1 MHGQNK
7 LALISFR
14 LTEQQLTATLQAMT
28 ELALPAGSLQ
38 SALVAFN
45 EGADAVYLGMK
56 QFSARQGATNFSFED
71 LSKLRAKALSTHK
84 KIYVA
89 INTLIDEDQLDNL
102 YSLLNQVAFI
112 GCDGVIVQDLGLV
125 HIIKNHFPSLSLHG
139 STQLAVHTI
148 EGVKEMVRLGFER
161 VVLARELTLQ
171 EIRKVREACP
181 EVELKVFIHGA
192 LCYSTSGLCTASEQ
206 LCSRSANCGSCAQIC
221 RNYFNVAHDPGVPAE
236 LSPLSIHAGSGWFFS
251 MSDLA
256 ASHLVKEL
264 AEIGIESLKVEGRMK
279 SPAYTKLA
287 SKTYRAILDGKEDT
301 EELEEALAVV
311 FSRRQTAGWLG
322 SYGRQAQN
330 FLPRKAPT
338 LGSVSY
344 PGHRGIKIA
353 RIASVGYDS
362 ISVTLEKDLSVRD
375 GLMYFVQG
383 SKEPVQAFKFGV
395 SQLFDQRGRSITK
408 AVAKTQVT
416 IRLPKAAILPH
427 SGEYLFVV
435 SRHDQN
441 PEQYTESLPMIKNPI
456 DLTIEITDDSFNIKG
471 NGQQASYPISLK
483 PANTP
488 QQLLKHCKTIFLQS
502 DTSYFTLGNLTID
515 NASSFALEDMFIP
528 LSTLKQIRRSWY
540 ELLDRNLAR
549 SFLTPFIKE
558 AIDSK
563 KSLRTLALRSQL
575 VTGEKLPYLDVGAIR
590 AQLEQ
595 GQTLSSILF
604 NSDETYYFP
613 LSPVMFDEEQF
624 FTHLQ
629 AVITLL
635 EKRNELHQVL
645 FGLNNLG
652 QVPFFRKHQLPCFID
667 IYLYLSNS
675 EAAKEILELGLN
687 LVGGYLWME
696 RKESDFTAWPFIP
709 TIVDAQ
715 FSAPLFISRS
725 CFRHDSLN
733 LPCEGC
739 PHTGSWVVTGDK
751 DRFRVLVKDC
761 ITVVVRA

>member
-1 MHGQNK
+1 
-7 LALISFR
+7 
-14 LTEQQLTATLQAMT
+14 MT
-28 ELALPAGSLQ
+28 ELALPARSLQ

-71 LSKLRAKALSTHK
+71 LSKLRAKALATNK

-89 INTLIDEDQLDNL
+89 INTLIDEDQLDDL

-125 HIIKNHFPSLSLHG
+125 HIIKKHFPSLSLHG

-148 EGVKEMVRLGFER
+148 EGVKEMARLGFER

-171 EIRKVREACP
+171 EIRKIREACP

-206 LCSRSANCGSCAQIC
+206 LCNRSANCGSCAQIC
-221 RNYFNVAHDPGVPAE
+221 RNYFKVAQDPDVPAE
-236 LSPLSIHAGSGWFFS
+236 QSPLPIHVGSGWFFS
-251 MSDLA
+251 MSDLSV
-256 ASHLVKEL
+256 SHLAKDL
-264 AEIGIESLKVEGRMK
+264 AELGIESLKVEGRMK
-279 SPAYTKLA
+279 SPAYTALA
-287 SKTYRAILDGKEDT
+287 SRTYRAILDGKEDT
-301 EELEEALAVV
+301 KDLEEALAVV

-322 SYGRQAQN
+322 SYGREAQN

-353 RIASVGYDS
+353 RIASVRHDS

-375 GLMYFVQG
+375 GLMYFIQG
-383 SKEPVQAFKFGV
+383 SREPVQALKFGV
-395 SQLFDQRGRSITK
+395 SQLLDQRGRSITK
-408 AVAKTQVT
+408 AYATEQVS
-416 IRLPKAAILPH
+416 IQLPEDAVKPH
-427 SGEYLFVV
+427 SGEYLFLI

-441 PEQYTESLPMIKNPI
+441 PEHHTEALPITKNPI
-456 DLTIEITDDSFNIKG
+456 NLTINITDDCFNIEG
-471 NGQQASYPISLK
+471 NGWQASYEISPTK
-483 PANTP
+483 ANSA
-488 QQLLKHCKTIFLQS
+488 QQLLKNIKTIFVQS
-502 DTSYFTLGNLTID
+502 DTSNFTLGNLTIN
-515 NASSFALEDMFIP
+515 NASSYALEDIFIP
-528 LSTLKQIRRSWY
+528 LSTLKRIRRSWY
-540 ELLDRNLAR
+540 EHLDRSLAR
-549 SFLTPFIKE
+549 SFLNPFIKE
-558 AIDSK
+558 TIDPK
-563 KSLRTLALRSQL
+563 MSLQTLALRSQL
-575 VTGEKLPYLDVGAIR
+575 VTGEKLPYLDVCVIK

-595 GQTLSSILF
+595 GQTLSSVLF

-613 LSPVMFDEEQF
+613 LSPIMFDEEQF

-629 AVITLL
+629 AIITLL

-687 LVGGYLWME
+687 LAGGYLWME
-696 RKESDFTAWPFIP
+696 RRESDFSAWPFIP